1 MDKVKQ
7 IFFQLTM
14 ILALIGLGTMVCTQ
28 RSNVMS
34 IVEIEEE
41 SKSSQKSLSELFE
54 VIMTQDQSPLPSI
67 TFVSFEEKGLIGF
80 QWSIYLVRTL
90 DVFCPPPEVLS

>member
-14 ILALIGLGTMVCTQ
+14 ILALVGLGTMVCTQ
-28 RSNVMS
+28 RNNVIS

-54 VIMTQDQSPLPSI
+54 VIMTQAQNPLPSESL
-67 TFVSFEEKGLIGF
+67 VSLKAADLIGY
-80 QWSIYLVRTL
+80 QCSLYLVRSM
-90 DVFCPPPEVLS
+90 DVFCPPPEV